1 MNFGKIILEI
11 QKFMTLLNLEN
22 DNEVSNQNKVFHI
35 IMKSLTQIYS
45 LTAIQDQEL
54 IEYFMDN
61 SVITGIYWRFRF

>member
-22 DNEVSNQNKVFHI
+22 DNEVSNQNKVFQI

-45 LTAIQDQEL
+45 LTTIQDQ
-54 IEYFMDN
+54 
-61 SVITGIYWRFRF
+61 